1 MALYIK
7 GRFVGRQPILVFESQ
22 LLLNITDFFL
32 SSCSTF
38 LEGKKDDENPERVVD
53 GTVPPVLCLCLRHL
67 QDGANLQEADLQGLL
82 QPRHRR
88 RQYRLSR
95 LVALNFII
103 NPSLSLMANKVTT
116 SLHNWLI
123 LATQQSRDSVAFLAC
138 FLH

>member
-1 MALYIK
+1 MLIFFSFVLQHIF
-7 GRFVGRQPILVFESQ
+7 GR
-22 LLLNITDFFL
+22 
-32 SSCSTF
+32 
-38 LEGKKDDENPERVVD
+38 KDDENPVRVVD

-103 NPSLSLMANKVTT
+103 NPSLSLMAYKVTT
-116 SLHNWLI
+116 SLHDWLI
-123 LATQQSRDSVAFLAC
+123 LATQHSRDSVAFLAC

>member
-22 LLLNITDFFL
+22 LLLNITDFFSFVL
-32 SSCSTF
+32 QHIF
-38 LEGKKDDENPERVVD
+38 GRKDDENPERVVD

-103 NPSLSLMANKVTT
+103 NPSLSLMAYKVTT
-116 SLHNWLI
+116 SLHDWLI